1 MHRVYPIVGR
11 TERGGPVPG
20 HHSGPP
26 QCVRVTATRS
36 ATSTA
41 HAPAAL
47 RASYS
52 MCGHHAV
59 AGLDLEIQA
68 HAGQAILVHHGDL
81 DMATEAQLRDE
92 AVAQLAV
99 QRVAKLG
106 LDLADITLHAPIAR
120 ITLSRCRTPAAG
132 AGIDDPGQRCQQ
144 VIENL
149 PIAHSQPIEL
159 ANSGRDQRRYT
170 GRHGTRSSDHGRYRN
185 LHDHQRCRAAPA
197 STPSPACHRPTRPR
211 SRLCRPPGLKSWNT

>member
-1 MHRVYPIVGR
+1 MRPRDGYALSDEHRTRAGSAVGR
-11 TERGGPVPG
+11 HARCAAITLWPRSRCRD
-20 HHSGPP
+20 SGA
-26 QCVRVTATRS
+26 R
-36 ATSTA
+36 
-41 HAPAAL
+41 
-47 RASYS
+47 
-52 MCGHHAV
+52 
-59 AGLDLEIQA
+59 
-68 HAGQAILVHHGDL
+68 GQAILVLHGDL

-99 QRVAKLG
+99 QGVAKLG
-106 LDLADITLHAPIAR
+106 LDLADMTLHAPIAR

>member
-68 HAGQAILVHHGDL
+68 HAGQAILVLHGDL

-92 AVAQLAV
+92 AVAQLAGP
-99 QRVAKLG
+99 R
-106 LDLADITLHAPIAR
+106 IAGDTAYESIR
-120 ITLSRCRTPAAG
+120 ITAARSACGLVSDMSIPAPRDESWHSC
-132 AGIDDPGQRCQQ
+132 IDTVTAKRLPQRSAR
-144 VIENL
+144 L
-149 PIAHSQPIEL
+149 RM
-159 ANSGRDQRRYT
+159 G
-170 GRHGTRSSDHGRYRN
+170 
-185 LHDHQRCRAAPA
+185 
-197 STPSPACHRPTRPR
+197 PSPRRAQR
-211 SRLCRPPGLKSWNT
+211 GG